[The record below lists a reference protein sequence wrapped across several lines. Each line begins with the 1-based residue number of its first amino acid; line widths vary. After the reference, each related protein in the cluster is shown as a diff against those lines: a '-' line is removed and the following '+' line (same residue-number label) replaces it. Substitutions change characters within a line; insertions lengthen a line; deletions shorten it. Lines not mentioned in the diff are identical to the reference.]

1 MFKLADGSGKLAGG
15 LHDGAEQIPDY
26 DKQDRDARTEVM
38 ADPVQLASRDLHKAP
53 NYGTGFAP
61 YFIPLSLWVGAMVA
75 YMLIQPLNRRALAAG
90 RLGLADR
97 AGGLAA
103 GGRDRACCRRPR

>member
-1 MFKLADGSGKLAGG
+1 
-15 LHDGAEQIPDY
+15 
-26 DKQDRDARTEVM
+26 M
-38 ADPVQLASRDLHKAP
+38 ADPVQLASQYLHKAP

-90 RLGLADR
+90 ASRVADR

-103 GGRDRACCRRPR
+103 GGRDRCAAGRSR

>member
-1 MFKLADGSGKLAGG
+1 
-15 LHDGAEQIPDY
+15 
-26 DKQDRDARTEVM
+26 M
-38 ADPVQLASRDLHKAP
+38 ADPVKLASQAMHKAP

-90 RLGLADR
+90 ASAWRIAL
-97 AGGLAA
+97 GGLAA
-103 GGRDRACCRRPR
+103 GGGRSACSRSRR